1 MGVRGRDRAP
11 GPDVDNF
18 PLAQNEKISY
28 SAACYLGIVGVT
40 AITKNNRIGNQMKKE
55 RKQELLQIV
64 DERGCTAP
72 FVYNRSSSS

>member
-40 AITKNNRIGNQMKKE
+40 AITKNNRIGNQ
-55 RKQELLQIV
+55 I
-64 DERGCTAP
+64 
-72 FVYNRSSSS
+72 

>member
-1 MGVRGRDRAP
+1 MPNRPAGLSREPAGIRLGRCGVGVRGRDRAP

-40 AITKNNRIGNQMKKE
+40 AITKNNRIGNQ
-55 RKQELLQIV
+55 I
-64 DERGCTAP
+64 
-72 FVYNRSSSS
+72 